1 MLAGYAN
8 FVMWDKGSLTLIA
21 GAEAIAS
28 SAIFH
33 AIFAF
38 SIVAVKKSVFS
49 ACVTLFSF
57 IDGQKKRATFRRY
70 RSLILHHKFNF
81 LWFFEFLGT
90 FGRPYNITILYTNQ
104 VQVQG
109 FLG

>member
-1 MLAGYAN
+1 
-8 FVMWDKGSLTLIA
+8 
-21 GAEAIAS
+21 
-28 SAIFH
+28 
-33 AIFAF
+33 
-38 SIVAVKKSVFS
+38 
-49 ACVTLFSF
+49 
-57 IDGQKKRATFRRY
+57 
-70 RSLILHHKFNF
+70 